1 MRILLTCILIVAG
14 AVLLQAAPGNGRGKT
29 VIPPN
34 VPAKFNSWEMVW
46 LKGALS
52 EEFVLNRLKEI
63 ATDFARGKDGRML
76 TVPEC
81 RSRTREIRRLAQY
94 YFLEVDSGISR
105 AWILHLV
112 KYSEALT
119 KAQEKIHFFVM
130 NKRTNSPEYRQWY
143 DYYNKIA
150 ADMRKRIAKPVK
162 VTDRKRLANLAKI
175 KKAVVE
181 RELARELA
189 KKDKAPKLDEKNL
202 K

>member
-1 MRILLTCILIVAG
+1 MRKSLIFFLILGC
-14 AVLLQAAPGNGRGKT
+14 AVGLSAAPEKSKKAI
-29 VIPPN
+29 IPAD
-34 VPAKFNSWEMVW
+34 VPKQFSSQESIW
-46 LKGALS
+46 LKGALT
-52 EEFVLNRLKEI
+52 EEVLIRRLKAI
-63 ATDFARGKDGRML
+63 AADFSRGKNGRML

-81 RSRTREIRRLAQY
+81 RNRTRELQRYAKY

-112 KYSEALT
+112 KYTEALT

-150 ADMRKRIAKPVK
+150 TDMRKRIAKPVK

-175 KKAVVE
+175 KKAVI
-181 RELARELA
+181 ARELA
-189 KKDKAPKLDEKNL
+189 KDQADKEKAPKLDEKNL